1 MNFEEDTSGAGD
13 MDPEQAAEYAQNGA
27 SADTGDAPAEPS
39 SGFGRADSPL
49 SRLFDGNADGPT
61 TGELQTEYSLDRA
74 EAVTG
79 RGILRVATGSGVPPV
94 AEILLGF
101 LLMFKGSGSAGAL
114 MAASDDESD
123 GDGDSTDDGPEGVQA
138 AQSAAEAGL

>member
-1 MNFEEDTSGAGD
+1 MNFEESSGD
-13 MDPEQAAEYAQNGA
+13 MDPEQAAQFAQDGP
-27 SADTGDAPAEPS
+27 SVDDSPDAPS
-39 SGFGRADSPL
+39 GGFGGADGPL
-49 SRLFDGNADGPT
+49 SRLFDGDAPGPS
-61 TGELQTEYSLDRA
+61 TGELSQQYELERG
-74 EAVTG
+74 EAVVG

-101 LLMFKGSGSAGAL
+101 LLIMKGNGAAGSL

-123 GDGDSTDDGPEGVQA
+123 GDGDSDGETPAGPQA